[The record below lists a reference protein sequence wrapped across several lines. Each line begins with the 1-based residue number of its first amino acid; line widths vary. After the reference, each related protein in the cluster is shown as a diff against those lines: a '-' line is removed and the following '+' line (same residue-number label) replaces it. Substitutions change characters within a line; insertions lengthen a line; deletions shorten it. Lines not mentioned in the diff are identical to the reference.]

1 MFRKHKS
8 RSATLQ
14 QRLLENMLPASIV
27 KELQRQEF
35 KISSWDQLKKLSQRH
50 LGVSILFAGKL
61 SHQMASLFVIPSLY

>member
-14 QRLLENMLPASIV
+14 RRLLENMLPASIV

-50 LGVSILFAGKL
+50 LGVSILFAGKH
-61 SHQMASLFVIPSLY
+61 SH